1 MERWSLY
8 KSIEFT
14 KRATRRPEIDK
25 QVRPVTAR
33 VCIRRGYL
41 NDPGCG
47 PPCYLAFGQHRQRRN
62 TPPPLYRRLPP
73 QMALIEANDHYV
85 SRERRHDV
93 NPAGKH
99 AK

>member
-1 MERWSLY
+1 MSKGHSSPPRSPPGIDGYQREEMERWSLY

-73 QMALIEANDHYV
+73 RPDGID
-85 SRERRHDV
+85 
-93 NPAGKH
+93 
-99 AK
+99 